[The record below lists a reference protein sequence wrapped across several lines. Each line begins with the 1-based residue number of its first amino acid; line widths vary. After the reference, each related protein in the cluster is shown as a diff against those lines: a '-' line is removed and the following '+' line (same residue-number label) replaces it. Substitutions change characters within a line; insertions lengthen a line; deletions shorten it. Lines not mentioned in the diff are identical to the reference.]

1 VYFLCPKGGE
11 KMASEIGQLNVRV
24 GLDSTGFQNGISS
37 LNREMK
43 KVQSEFKLASAEM
56 GKHGKELDS
65 LRLKSD
71 NLTKQTDLQ
80 RQKVAALEAAHQRSV
95 QTKGADAKATQDLE
109 IKLNRARTRLVNME
123 QDLESVN
130 REIETQSSN
139 WYKLGKELEA
149 AAKRGCKKIIV
160 GLGGSSTNDG
170 GCGAAAA
177 AGVKFYDRQGKE
189 FIPVGK
195 TLIDIDRIDL
205 THRARELNK
214 IEIITMCDI
223 DNPMYGPEG
232 AAFVFGPQKGADE
245 KMVIDLDRGLEHLC
259 RLIERETRRNLKD
272 VPGTGAAGAMGAG
285 MIAFFDSVLQMGI
298 ETVLDT
304 VKFDEIIAG
313 ADMIFTGE
321 GRFDTQSLRGKV
333 VVGVGKRAKSKNI
346 PVTVITG
353 GADTNIEKAYD
364 MGISSIFTINRL
376 PEDFEISR
384 HKSKENLQAT
394 VDNILRLIKSLE

>member
-1 VYFLCPKGGE
+1 LIIGGRKLKKAVIIPDSFKGTLTSREICAIISDKIKMHFPHCRIVSIPVADGGE
-11 KMASEIGQLNVRV
+11 GSVDCFLEALGGQKVFERVSSPYFEDMEAFYGLIGDTAVIEMAACAGLPLVEGRKNPSLTTSYGVGQL
-24 GLDSTGFQNGISS
+24 I
-37 LNREMK
+37 M
-43 KVQSEFKLASAEM
+43 
-56 GKHGKELDS
+56 
-65 LRLKSD
+65 
-71 NLTKQTDLQ
+71 
-80 RQKVAALEAAHQRSV
+80 
-95 QTKGADAKATQDLE
+95 
-109 IKLNRARTRLVNME
+109 
-123 QDLESVN
+123 
-130 REIETQSSN
+130 
-139 WYKLGKELEA
+139 A